1 MRITS
6 ILENQKIEKRIAIT
20 PEIAKKYISLGF
32 EVSLSENYGNH
43 LGIKDEE
50 YKELGVSISKDEKEI
65 ISSADIIVQLGLLD
79 DDKSSLF
86 KENQSFI
93 GVLNP
98 YENKDKINDLV
109 KKNINTFSLEL
120 LPRITRAQSM
130 DILSSQANLA
140 GYKAVV
146 ESFAHFEKA
155 IPMMMTAAGTIP
167 AAKVLVVGAGVAGL
181 QAIATAKRMGAIVFA
196 TDVRL
201 ASKEQV
207 ESLGGKF
214 LTVEGAENLETE
226 GGYAKEAS
234 DDFKKKQEELLS
246 ETLKKIDIVVCTALI
261 PGKKAP
267 IIIKEDMINNMKAG
281 SIIYD
286 LAAIQGGNTAHT
298 KVDEIVDKNGVK
310 IMGESNIL
318 NKLPT
323 SASNL
328 YAKNVFNFVSNL
340 YDKENITLFKSL
352 LRQELNAAGLI
363 INATLNLSLSH
374 TEANIIQ
381 ETMIRFKIAID
392 KLSEHIQIKD
402 PQKSIKRRS
411 HETYILSKT
420 MRIRLAKKSDIW
432 LLYNW
437 VNKIDSIENKLIT
450 NKKIPKTDHK
460 IWYENS
466 LKNKNRYIWII
477 ENQHIAIGQLRFD
490 INEDKKL
497 CFIDIY
503 IDKEHRK
510 NNFGQNAYKSSY

>member
-1 MRITS
+1 MKIAS
-6 ILENQKIEKRIAIT
+6 ISENQNIEKRIAIT

-32 EVSLSENYGNH
+32 KVSLSENYGSH

-50 YKELGVSISKDEKEI
+50 YKELGVLTSNDEKEI
-65 ISSADIIVQLGLLD
+65 IVNADIIVQLSLLS
-79 DDKSSLF
+79 DDKNSLL
-86 KENQSFI
+86 KENQTFI

-98 YENKDKINDLV
+98 YDNKDKIDNLV

-140 GYKAVV
+140 GYKAVI

-155 IPMMMTAAGTIP
+155 IPMMMTAAGTVP

-196 TDVRL
+196 TDVRM

-267 IIIKEDMINNMKAG
+267 VIIKEDMINNMKAG

-298 KVDEIVDKNGVK
+298 KVDEIVNKNGVK

-340 YDKENITLFKSL
+340 YDK
-352 LRQELNAAGLI
+352 
-363 INATLNLSLSH
+363 
-374 TEANIIQ
+374 
-381 ETMIRFKIAID
+381 D
-392 KLSEHIQIKD
+392 
-402 PQKSIKRRS
+402 
-411 HETYILSKT
+411 
-420 MRIRLAKKSDIW
+420 
-432 LLYNW
+432 
-437 VNKIDSIENKLIT
+437 
-450 NKKIPKTDHK
+450 NKKININLED
-460 IWYENS
+460 E
-466 LKNKNRYIWII
+466 II
-477 ENQHIAIGQLRFD
+477 EKTLI
-490 INEDKKL
+490 K
-497 CFIDIY
+497 
-503 IDKEHRK
+503 
-510 NNFGQNAYKSSY
+510 